1 MLLSERYFHMMEKIL
16 LIYVDCGIS
25 SLPLD
30 CYSVLEFYGFRI
42 FTYLQLK
49 KQNLQLY
56 NIAITYTKDS
66 LIWGDII
73 AYNEKVSLNR
83 IRFSLMHEF
92 GHYVLEHG
100 KESQEEEEEA
110 DIFASNILAPRIM
123 IHKYRCETSDQIHEI
138 FGLSYDASNRALMD
152 YRKWYENIAH
162 TTHRSSEPERQL
174 ELLLDKESHQNIDQ
188 EEEDEE
194 YEPTPQEIYADIQ
207 RTLKAGLPLSPKYAS
222 LYRMYR
228 KMGLK

>member
-1 MLLSERYFHMMEKIL
+1 MMEKIL

-123 IHKYRCETSDQIHEI
+123 IHKYRCDTADQIHEI
-138 FGLSYDASNRALMD
+138 FGLSYEASNRALMD
-152 YRKWYENIAH
+152 YRRWYENIAQ
-162 TTHRSSEPERQL
+162 TTHKPSEPERQL
-174 ELLLDKESHQNIDQ
+174 ETLISLEKKGNTLIDYEEVEKEEI
-188 EEEDEE
+188 
-194 YEPTPQEIYADIQ
+194 YEPTFEEKYAYIQ
-207 RTLKAGLPLSPKYAS
+207 RALRAGLPLPPEYA
-222 LYRMYR
+222 LVYRMYR

>member
-16 LIYVDCGIS
+16 SIYVDCGIS

-56 NIAITYTKDS
+56 NIAIAYTKDS

-73 AYNEKVSLNR
+73 AYNEKASLNR

-92 GHYVLEHG
+92 GHYVLEHD
-100 KESQEEEEEA
+100 KVSQEDEA

-123 IHKYRCETSDQIHEI
+123 IHKYRCETADQIHDI
-138 FGLSYDASNRALMD
+138 FGLSYEASNRALMD

-162 TTHRSSEPERQL
+162 TTHKPSEPERQL
-174 ELLLDKESHQNIDQ
+174 ELLIEKACHENTDY
-188 EEEDEE
+188 EDEE
-194 YEPTPQEIYADIQ
+194 AEEYKPTPEEIYADIQ